1 VLALEIFI
9 LLGALLTGA
18 WLFYALFL
26 ILRWV
31 FVAAIEVVGDFLH

>member
-1 VLALEIFI
+1 MFAGL
-9 LLGALLTGA
+9 LLTGA

-31 FVAAIEVVGDFLH
+31 FFAAVGVVGDLLH